1 MKKKAR
7 KLIMTINATI
17 LNEIWKAQNS
27 FKHEQ
32 KKIPTVNI
40 IKNIK
45 RNLKEIIKI
54 HYNKHEKNN
63 TMSSFQKKVKT
74 LYAQSKTIFLLLK
87 FEKIRICHTPFN
99 THTHTTYGFGVTIL
113 RIV

>member
-1 MKKKAR
+1 MLQTMKKKAR

-17 LNEIWKAQNS
+17 LNEIRKAQNS

-63 TMSSFQKKVKT
+63 TMSSFQKKV
-74 LYAQSKTIFLLLK
+74 L
-87 FEKIRICHTPFN
+87 N
-99 THTHTTYGFGVTIL
+99 
-113 RIV
+113 